1 MKPQDI
7 LFIIVL
13 LILLW
18 KRKPE
23 WFILMGLLSFLCSM
37 PLFAY
42 WIFFT
47 AQRFMYYG
55 FAFLLFGILFSLPI
69 LRKRGYNKQKKNE

>member
-7 LFIIVL
+7 IFIII
-13 LILLW
+13 LIFLLW

-23 WFILMGLLSFLCSM
+23 WFIFLGLFSFLCSI

-47 AQRFMYYG
+47 AQRFIYYG
-55 FAFLLFGILFSLPI
+55 FSFFLLGIIFSLPI
-69 LRKRGYNKQKKNE
+69 LRKRGYNKKDKNE